1 MALPTWILNYPQRK
15 EKFKISKYLRVVWVL
30 LRKEMNET
38 KENSYYFDTYMKQ
51 TISFAKSKVLKDKI
65 NDLNVRISK
74 MDSNTNTMINIAEK
88 IKKIH
93 LPDKK
98 SRTPSGKGINAV
110 RFLR

>member
-1 MALPTWILNYPQRK
+1 
-15 EKFKISKYLRVVWVL
+15 
-30 LRKEMNET
+30 MNQ
-38 KENSYYFDTYMKQ
+38 NSFYFDTYMKQ
-51 TISFAKSKVLKDKI
+51 TISFAKSKVLRDKI
-65 NDLNVRISK
+65 NDIDIRISK
-74 MDSNTNTMINIAEK
+74 MESNTDTMIGIVEQ

>member
-1 MALPTWILNYPQRK
+1 
-15 EKFKISKYLRVVWVL
+15 
-30 LRKEMNET
+30 MNET
-38 KENSYYFDTYMKQ
+38 KENSYFFDTYMKQ

-74 MDSNTNTMINIAEK
+74 MDSNTDTMIGIVEQ

>member
-1 MALPTWILNYPQRK
+1 MRR
-15 EKFKISKYLRVVWVL
+15 LREAQNVFEIDSG
-30 LRKEMNET
+30 LREIVAAKQVNET
-38 KENSYYFDTYMKQ
+38 V
-51 TISFAKSKVLKDKI
+51 IKVLKDKI

-74 MDSNTNTMINIAEK
+74 MDSNTDTMISIVEQ

>member
-1 MALPTWILNYPQRK
+1 
-15 EKFKISKYLRVVWVL
+15 
-30 LRKEMNET
+30 MNET
-38 KENSYYFDTYMKQ
+38 KENSVDSKCSYYFDTYMKQ
-51 TISFAKSKVLKDKI
+51 TISFAKSKILKDKI

-74 MDSNTNTMINIAEK
+74 MDSNTDTMISIVEQ